1 MNESYFVIRHSPV
14 WFSVS
19 LEWLFFLS
27 PLLVLAESKYC
38 SGRNGSESLLLLS
51 SSGIPP
57 HCNHSLYGKEAQNPT
72 PTYFFFSSKH
82 FVFCV
87 HFHSIHNENNNKK
100 KATSFVLIFLFL
112 YNFMVI
118 KFNLMW
124 KNEDRET
131 GLPAYLFQQKTRT
144 RQFPVKIQAERVGK
158 RKRPSVCGPT
168 PEGRDYMGSR
178 ACWGW
183 VLTTGP
189 GLPPT
194 SPKDTENGLSIR
206 NWQ

>member
-1 MNESYFVIRHSPV
+1 MFLWSDSFFFLHCLYWQKASIALGEMGQSHCCSSPAVEFLLTATIPSMVRRHSIQPPHTSFSPLSTL
-14 WFSVS
+14 FSV
-19 LEWLFFLS
+19 F
-27 PLLVLAESKYC
+27 
-38 SGRNGSESLLLLS
+38 
-51 SSGIPP
+51 I
-57 HCNHSLYGKEAQNPT
+57 
-72 PTYFFFSSKH
+72 
-82 FVFCV
+82 
-87 HFHSIHNENNNKK
+87 SIQFTMKTTTKK

-144 RQFPVKIQAERVGK
+144 RQFPVKIQAERAGK

-168 PEGRDYMGSR
+168 PEGRDYKGSR

-194 SPKDTENGLSIR
+194 SPKDTENGLSIW